1 MVSTGLFRGRD
12 REVSS
17 GPRLV
22 PSLMCLEMLSNQNS
36 LSSHYLDI
44 FSMDSRI
51 QAENKVALSS
61 GLWP

>member
-1 MVSTGLFRGRD
+1 MVSIGLFRGRE

-22 PSLMCLEMLSNQNS
+22 PSLTCLEMLSNQNS